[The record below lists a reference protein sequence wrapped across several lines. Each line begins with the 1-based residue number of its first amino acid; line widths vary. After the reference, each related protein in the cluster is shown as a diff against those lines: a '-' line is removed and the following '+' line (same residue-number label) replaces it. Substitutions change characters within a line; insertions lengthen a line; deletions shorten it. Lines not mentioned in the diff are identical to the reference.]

1 MSLTKLVDIMSNAI
15 IRKNEN
21 NKFNKLNMIR
31 TELVY
36 LPEKVNR
43 NKHEMVPYFIN
54 IWPNLITNQIYTFSV
69 VKFGPE

>member
-15 IRKNEN
+15 IINNEN

-54 IWPNLITNQIYTFSV
+54 I
-69 VKFGPE
+69 